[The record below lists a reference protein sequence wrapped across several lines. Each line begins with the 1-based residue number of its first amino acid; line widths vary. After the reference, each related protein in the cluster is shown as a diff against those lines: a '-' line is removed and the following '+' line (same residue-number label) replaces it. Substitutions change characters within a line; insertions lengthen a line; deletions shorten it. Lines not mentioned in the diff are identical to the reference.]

1 MKMKLASIVVAATIL
16 LHGRHPAS
24 TRCILQVELL
34 PQQQSRQVSFSS
46 PFHSK
51 SNRTFEDLWC
61 LAKAV
66 AARMSLPRCIKRGGW
81 WSTRPSKDGGDLC
94 VATASLRLRLMR
106 SAEKK
111 KAYLETIHT

>member
-16 LHGRHPAS
+16 LHGPHPAS

-81 WSTRPSKDGGDLC
+81 WSPDLARMAEIYASPQPHSGSASC
-94 VATASLRLRLMR
+94 VALIRR
-106 SAEKK
+106 K
-111 KAYLETIHT
+111 